1 MYRYRHARPKVSF
14 ALATAMVIV
23 IALMLSGILHISIDM
38 TPIQDNPQAVALA
51 IVLSIIAGLLLY
63 EW

>member
-1 MYRYRHARPKVSF
+1 MYRYRRARPKVSF

-23 IALMLSGILHISIDM
+23 IALILSGILQISIDM
-38 TPIQDNPQAVALA
+38 APIENNPQAVALA
-51 IVLSIIAGLLLY
+51 IVLSIIAALLLY

>member
-1 MYRYRHARPKVSF
+1 MYRYRRARPKVSF
-14 ALATAMVIV
+14 TLATAMVIT
-23 IALMLSGILHISIDM
+23 IALMLCGILHVSID
-38 TPIQDNPQAVALA
+38 TAPLQNNPQAVAIA